1 MEKWIPIK
9 FAPEVERAYALQML
23 QRFIPLGRLASS
35 IGLTAFI
42 GYGFWDLMLDPDALS
57 KTVPFRAAAVLHFV
71 MSISASFL
79 PVIRTSPRLWTYF
92 MMYSYLGVAIL
103 FPLILAQLPGGLVA
117 GVGGLLSGMI
127 FVPAVTNGVRQTSVI
142 LGSYLIAALL
152 TIHLAGGTS
161 FEVMNALAWTSG
173 GVGFA
178 IGFAYLLD
186 VINRRA
192 YQLERLL
199 DEEKRRSEALLL
211 NILPAEIA
219 TRLKARE
226 EPLADT
232 HDSVSVLFAD
242 LAGFT
247 DISRKMSASELVT
260 LLNDLF
266 SRFDKLAAEHGAEK
280 IKTIGDAYMVATGLH
295 GSVADHAEKIADLAL
310 GMQQAFGEFRRD
322 NNVDLKLR
330 IGVHSGAVI
339 AGVIG
344 KQKFSYDLWGNTV
357 NVASRME
364 SEGLPD
370 QIQIS
375 AETHELLSQRYKTS
389 SRGEVQIKGHRAR
402 TTYVLEGHGQP

>member
-1 MEKWIPIK
+1 LQSWRPIN
-9 FAPEVERAYALQML
+9 FEPEVERAYARHML
-23 QRFIPLGRLASS
+23 ERFVPLGRFGAIIGIIAFAS
-35 IGLTAFI
+35 F
-42 GYGFWDLMLDPDALS
+42 YFWDILLDPDALY
-57 KTVPFRAAAVLHFV
+57 TTGPLRLLVILYFCLNICVT
-71 MSISASFL
+71 FL
-79 PVIRTSPRLWTYF
+79 PKLQTNTNLWVFTTFITYAVVSIGLTS
-92 MMYSYLGVAIL
+92 
-103 FPLILAQLPGGLVA
+103 ILAQLPTGLTAGIGGLIV
-117 GVGGLLSGMI
+117 GMI
-127 FVPAVTNGVRQTSVI
+127 FVPVLVNGIRQAAFVTVPY
-142 LGSYLIAALL
+142 LGFMVVTMMAFNASE
-152 TIHLAGGTS
+152 
-161 FEVMNALAWTSG
+161 FEIINALWWVGG

-192 YQLERLL
+192 FHLEQLLES
-199 DEEKRRSEALLL
+199 EKRRSDALLL

-219 TRLKARE
+219 ARLKAHE

-232 HDSVSVLFAD
+232 HENVSVLFAD

-247 DISRKMSASELVT
+247 DMSRKMAAGELVT

-266 SRFDKLAAEHGAEK
+266 SRFDKLAEQYGAEK
-280 IKTIGDAYMVATGLH
+280 IKTIGDAYMVATGLS

-310 GMQQAFGEFRRD
+310 GMQQAFGEFRD
-322 NNVDLKLR
+322 DHKLDLKLR

-364 SEGLPD
+364 SEGIPD

-375 AETHELLSQRYKTS
+375 AETWQMLSERYQAS
-389 SRGEVQIKGHRAR
+389 PRGEIEIKGHRSRA
-402 TTYVLEGHGQP
+402 TYLLESRA